1 MNLTTAQKAS
11 TLLDTHQRLERLLY
25 IIKSANIS
33 KISFR
38 VRGDEFDSS
47 IFDEDIKI
55 VLPFIQQGI
64 KKRLEN
70 VRKELE
76 EL

>member
-1 MNLTTAQKAS
+1 MNITTAQKAS
-11 TLLDTHQRLERLLY
+11 TLLDTKQRLEKLLY
-25 IIKSANIS
+25 LIKTGNIS
-33 KISFR
+33 RISFR
-38 VRGDEFDSS
+38 IVDNEFDSS